1 MTLVN
6 QLHQRS
12 ASSYKNQK
20 NKSKTNQ
27 TSEYAGGFGISPSID
42 DNRFTAISTSQ
53 PRQFDDDQKIVEYD
67 IQSDPNLTLQEKIF
81 CQLLLE
87 DLETTENH
95 YCADCCMPF
104 TTQKKKPWQTNL
116 GYRVLDLSVFE

>member
-12 ASSYKNQK
+12 ASYK
-20 NKSKTNQ
+20 NKSKANQ
-27 TSEYAGGFGISPSID
+27 TPEYAGGFGISPSID
-42 DNRFTAISTSQ
+42 DNRFTTLTSSQ
-53 PRQFDDDQKIVEYD
+53 PRQFDDDAQNLIEYD
-67 IQSDPNLTLQEKIF
+67 IENDPNLTLQEKIF

-95 YCADCCMPF
+95 YCADCCMVF
-104 TTQKKKPWQTNL
+104 STQKKKPWQSNL